1 MNSVAA
7 HLLGL
12 SWLNIELNFGN
23 IGFGDDWQTAKLTS
37 WILTLLLTQIGDGLD
52 CKTVRNFCL
61 GQERGSG
68 QTGQTK
74 SVERW

>member
-12 SWLNIELNFGN
+12 SGLNSELNFGN
-23 IGFGDDWQTAKLTS
+23 IGFWDEGQTGV

-52 CKTVRNFCL
+52 CKTVRIFA
-61 GQERGSG
+61 
-68 QTGQTK
+68 
-74 SVERW
+74 

>member
-12 SWLNIELNFGN
+12 SWLNIELNFAN
-23 IGFGDDWQTAKLTS
+23 IGFGDEGQTGKLAS

-52 CKTVRNFCL
+52 
-61 GQERGSG
+61 
-68 QTGQTK
+68 
-74 SVERW
+74 

>member
-23 IGFGDDWQTAKLTS
+23 IGFEDEGQTAKLAS
-37 WILTLLLTQIGDGLD
+37 WILTLLLTLLLTQIGDGLD
-52 CKTVRNFCL
+52 CKTVRIFA
-61 GQERGSG
+61 
-68 QTGQTK
+68 
-74 SVERW
+74 

>member
-23 IGFGDDWQTAKLTS
+23 IGFWD
-37 WILTLLLTQIGDGLD
+37 
-52 CKTVRNFCL
+52 
-61 GQERGSG
+61 EG
-68 QTGQTK
+68 QTGVQRKTRLLD
-74 SVERW
+74 SNPSSNPNW

>member
-37 WILTLLLTQIGDGLD
+37 WILTLLLTQTGDGLD
-52 CKTVRNFCL
+52 CKTVCNFCL
-61 GQERGSG
+61 GQERASG

>member
-12 SWLNIELNFGN
+12 SWLNSELNFGN
-23 IGFGDDWQTAKLTS
+23 IGFGDEGQTGVCKGKLAS

-52 CKTVRNFCL
+52 CKTVRIFA
-61 GQERGSG
+61 
-68 QTGQTK
+68 
-74 SVERW
+74 

>member
-23 IGFGDDWQTAKLTS
+23 IGFGDDWQTAKLAS

-52 CKTVRNFCL
+52 CKTVRIFAYVKNA
-61 GQERGSG
+61 GAAKQAKRNP
-68 QTGQTK
+68 
-74 SVERW
+74 

>member
-23 IGFGDDWQTAKLTS
+23 IGFGDDWQTAKLAS
-37 WILTLLLTQIGDGLD
+37 WILTLLTQIGDVLD
-52 CKTVRNFCL
+52 CKTVLLFA
-61 GQERGSG
+61 
-68 QTGQTK
+68 
-74 SVERW
+74 